1 MRLLFIRAFL
11 TNQAAS
17 AICWTL
23 IHSLWQA
30 LFFMMMA
37 AVVMKLTVK
46 SRPAVR
52 YNILSIQFLLFI
64 IASVVTFFREWSM
77 YIPGNSLA
85 SVETAPALPSSGAIS
100 TVIFTHAGGP
110 GQWLN
115 TVTDFL
121 SAHASLIATIWFIVL
136 SLKIVKIIIA
146 LIYTQ
151 HIRNH
156 KIRQPAA
163 HWNDLI
169 ALRCGQLRVSKPV
182 RLLESE
188 MMKIPAVFGHLKP
201 VIFVPWAFWRTFRPG
216 RWKRF

>member
-1 MRLLFIRAFL
+1 MQLLFIRAFL

-37 AVVMKLTVK
+37 AVIMKLTVK
-46 SRPAVR
+46 SRPALR

-64 IASVVTFFREWSM
+64 IASVVTFFQEWNM
-77 YIPGNSLA
+77 YSPGNSLA
-85 SVETAPALPSSGAIS
+85 SVETLTALPSPGA
-100 TVIFTHAGGP
+100 TGLVIFTQAGGS

-115 TVTDFL
+115 KVTDFL
-121 SAHASLIATIWFIVL
+121 SAHALLIATIWFIVL
-136 SLKIVKIIIA
+136 ILKIVKIITA

-151 HIRNH
+151 HITNH
-156 KIRQPAA
+156 KIHQPAA
-163 HWNDLI
+163 CWNDLI
-169 ALRCGQLRVSKPV
+169 AWRCGQLRISKPV

-188 MMKIPAVFGHLKP
+188 MMKVPAVFGHLKP
-201 VIFVPWAFWRTFRPG
+201 VILFPSASWRTCRPG

>member
-1 MRLLFIRAFL
+1 MRLLFIQEFL

-64 IASVVTFFREWSM
+64 IHRVVTFFREWNM
-77 YIPGNSLA
+77 YIPGNRLA
-85 SVETAPALPSSGAIS
+85 SIETPPALPSSREIGP
-100 TVIFTHAGGP
+100 VIFTNAGGR

-115 TVTDFL
+115 TANGL
-121 SAHASLIATIWFIVL
+121 SFSARIADC
-136 SLKIVKIIIA
+136 
-146 LIYTQ
+146 
-151 HIRNH
+151 
-156 KIRQPAA
+156 
-163 HWNDLI
+163 NDLVYCI
-169 ALRCGQLRVSKPV
+169 KSEDRKDHYSIDLYTAYP
-182 RLLESE
+182 ES
-188 MMKIPAVFGHLKP
+188 
-201 VIFVPWAFWRTFRPG
+201 
-216 RWKRF
+216 